1 MDFKS
6 LVGKYLRLKAKLT
19 KTLDGPRAYLDR
31 LRVDLVRVE
40 RELAAADNGFGPFAD
55 PLPASAAE

>member
-6 LVGKYLRLKAKLT
+6 LVGKYLRLRAELIRS
-19 KTLDGPRAYLDR
+19 LDGPRASADR

-55 PLPASAAE
+55 TLPALTSE